1 MKQKWFNIGISIVVA
16 ALLLAGLY
24 VFNIANQPEA
34 RGVQHFGSVTL
45 GSAITDVERVR
56 GVLRTYDGTDY
67 YEDVVVSDME
77 GTPNNGWQ
85 AAYNITD
92 WDDETTMTA
101 FMAEAMV
108 DNTTVTSGCELYGG
122 DFIARI
128 EGLGT
133 GDTQVATATTAIAIF
148 GEVQASYT
156 ATIPTAYAIYGQL
169 EVASGSTIEDGVVF
183 YADLYGAG
191 DITLATLMSVKSGDT
206 YNYGIDLDPATAIS
220 SADIR
225 FQNGTELEETV
236 DTVLTFSEFLAA
248 EEQTAEVVTA
258 GSIIVPTGTYQ
269 PLTSATAVTTSQTTA
284 IYSGTVSGQLLI
296 LVNEN
301 ASDVITIDD
310 GANTHLSGNISLGND
325 DILMLMWDGT
335 DWLEWG
341 GSNNS

>member
-1 MKQKWFNIGISIVVA
+1 MKQKWFNIGISVTVA
-16 ALLLAGLY
+16 ALLVAGLY
-24 VFNIANQPEA
+24 VFNVANQPEA
-34 RGVQHFGSVTL
+34 RGSTSFGSVTL
-45 GSAITDVERVR
+45 GSAITDIERIR
-56 GVLRTYDGTDY
+56 GVMRTYDGTDY
-67 YEDVVVSDME
+67 YEDVVVSDIP

-85 AAYNITD
+85 VVYNITD

-133 GDTQVATATTAIAIF
+133 GALQVATDTTAIALF

-169 EVASGSTIEDGVVF
+169 EVASGSAIEDGVVF
-183 YADLYGAG
+183 FADLYESGV
-191 DITLATLMSVKSGDT
+191 ITTATLMSVKSGDT
-206 YNYGIDLDPATAIS
+206 YDYGIDLDPATAIS

-225 FQNGTELEETV
+225 FQNGTELEEVT

-248 EEQTAEVVTA
+248 KEQTACVVGAQT
-258 GSIIVPTGTYQ
+258 SITPTGTYQ
-269 PLTSATAVTTSQTTA
+269 PLTSTAAVSTSLTTA
-284 IYSGTVSGQLLI
+284 IISGTVNGQLLV

-301 ASDVITIDD
+301 ASDAITIVD
-310 GANTHLSGNISLGND
+310 GANTNLSGDAVLGAD
-325 DILMLMWDGT
+325 DTLMVMWDGN
-335 DWLEWG
+335 DWLEIAQG
-341 GSNNS
+341 DN